1 MKMKMPV
8 ISDPQTSLDVS
19 NIVYVA
25 STFLAVLAT
34 LCIVI
39 FGNRVGRAKDKE
51 LKIYQS
57 QADVKIAEAN
67 ARAAEANIKVAEAN
81 VTAAHANA
89 TAGNANQRAGEANA
103 LAQQAQLDKAKIEH
117 DNLLLQEQLNKE
129 RDARLAIEKRLA
141 QRGLT
146 LSEIGPVRRATY
158 PLGLQPIDIVYYK
171 DDAEARM
178 LANNLAVTFEAWAIS
193 LYEAPGGAMHQ
204 VDVEYDPKDE
214 KATERAKAIFE
225 ALRMTDKLRMGGPF
239 PSLPYDIPG
248 TTKSYYPVPPTATIR
263 ISIGY
268 R

>member
-1 MKMKMPV
+1 MPV
-8 ISDPQTSLDVS
+8 LSDPQTSLDVS

-25 STFLAVLAT
+25 SAFLAVVAT

-39 FGNRVGRAKDKE
+39 FGNRVGRAKDNE
-51 LKIYQS
+51 LKTYQA
-57 QADVKIAEAN
+57 QADARIAEAN
-67 ARAAEANIKVAEAN
+67 ARAAEANIRVAEAN
-81 VTAAHANA
+81 ATAAQANA

-117 DNLLLQEQLNKE
+117 DNLILQEQLNKE

-146 LSEIGPVRRATY
+146 LAEIGPVKQATY

-178 LANNLAVTFEAWAIS
+178 LANNLAITFEAWTVV

-204 VDVEYDPKDE
+204 VDVEYDPNDE
-214 KATERAKAIFE
+214 KAAERAKAIFE
-225 ALRMTDKLRMGGPF
+225 ALRRTNKLRMGGPF
-239 PSLPYDIPG
+239 SSLPHDIPG
-248 TTKSYYPVPPTATIR
+248 TTSGYYPVPPAATIR